1 MCITFCVG
9 LNVQQT
15 EREKVFFYSIFE
27 HRMNS
32 SFPLSP
38 FVIVILGS
46 VTYVLGPNKYKKN
59 FTTTKKQ
66 YMIFLLRSFCYF
78 APYLRKEVL

>member
-1 MCITFCVG
+1 MCITVYVS

-15 EREKVFFYSIFE
+15 EREKVFYSIFE

-32 SFPLSP
+32 SFPLSL

-66 YMIFLLRSFCYF
+66 YLIFL
-78 APYLRKEVL
+78 